1 MRNRSISGGNS
12 HQHNRTIRRVW
23 QPSAPAI
30 LTRRSFMGK
39 LAAAGAVGLM
49 ARLSNIEAIAQEVTA
64 GAAARAP
71 INPNSALKISKVE
84 TFIHRNSWVFIK
96 ISTDAGIVGWGE
108 MLKDKARACVGEV
121 QEQTQHLLGQDPRRI
136 TYIWQSLYKH
146 GFYRGG
152 PVLSAVLSGIDQAL
166 WDIRGKSL
174 GLPVHDLLGG
184 AIRDRIRI
192 YGSQQD
198 VTAGRAFAFKTQ
210 LRSAEAFPPVLGRG
224 DAPAE
229 GAAPAPAPAGGQ
241 QEQQYAPQGR
251 GGRGG
256 RQAVRYSESPA
267 FIDGIVR
274 YFGGLRERFGR
285 GVQIGVEFHGASQPQ
300 AALKVIKA
308 LEQFDPM
315 FYEEPLQS
323 ENLNVI
329 AEIAS
334 KTHIPIAIGERVYT
348 KMGFREVLEKKAAT
362 IIQPDV
368 CYAGGITE
376 LRLIA
381 GMAEAFFVPLAPH
394 NPQGPCSLA
403 ASCQIDA
410 TIPNFLIQ
418 ERGTDTHANML
429 KNPFKAENGFLPI
442 PKGPGLGIEFDEDK
456 FMALVGDPQPYQR
469 SFDTGPDGDGSPID
483 W

>member
-1 MRNRSISGGNS
+1 
-12 HQHNRTIRRVW
+12 
-23 QPSAPAI
+23 
-30 LTRRSFMGK
+30 
-39 LAAAGAVGLM
+39 
-49 ARLSNIEAIAQEVTA
+49 
-64 GAAARAP
+64 
-71 INPNSALKISKVE
+71 
-84 TFIHRNSWVFIK
+84 
-96 ISTDAGIVGWGE
+96 
-108 MLKDKARACVGEV
+108 VGEV

-174 GLPVHDLLGG
+174 GLPVHELLGG

-198 VTAGRAFAFKTQ
+198 VSAGRAFAFKTQ
-210 LRSAEAFPPVLGRG
+210 LRSVEAPSAEAPARG
-224 DAPAE
+224 
-229 GAAPAPAPAGGQ
+229 GAAPGQ
-241 QEQQYAPQGR
+241 GADQPNYAAR
-251 GGRGG
+251 GGRG

-285 GVQIGVEFHGASQPQ
+285 NVQIGVEFHGASQPQ

-315 FYEEPLQS
+315 FYEEPIQS

-329 AEIAS
+329 AELAS

-348 KMGFREVLEKKAAT
+348 KMGFREVLERKAAT

-418 ERGTDTHANML
+418 ERGTDTHENML
-429 KNPFKAENGFLPI
+429 KNPFRAENGFLPI

-456 FMALVGDPQPYQR
+456 FMALVGEPRPYQR
-469 SFDTGPDGDGSPID
+469 SFDDGPDGDGSPVD